1 MLYDGTLMNKEE
13 FKKHVWR
20 LDQARFY
27 RNIQLEHKENKE
39 QMALRREKELPVE
52 DEDNQEEDKE

>member
-20 LDQARFY
+20 LDQVRFY

-39 QMALRREKELPVE
+39 QVALRREKELPVE
-52 DEDNQEEDKE
+52 DEE